1 MTDFI
6 YVNYFYGGE
15 AMTNLIDKT
24 LFWLKLNEEPI
35 LNFLAYVVAPLLVI
49 VILSWVSFS

>member
-1 MTDFI
+1 MSDFI
-6 YVNYFYGGE
+6 YMHYFYGGE

-24 LFWLKLNEEPI
+24 MFWLKVNEEMI
-35 LNFLAYVVAPLLVI
+35 LNFLAYVIAPLLVI